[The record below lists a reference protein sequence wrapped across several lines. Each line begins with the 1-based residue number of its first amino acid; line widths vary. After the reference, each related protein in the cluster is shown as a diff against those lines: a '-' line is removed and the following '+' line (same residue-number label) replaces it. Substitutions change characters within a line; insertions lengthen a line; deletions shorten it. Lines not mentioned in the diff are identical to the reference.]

1 MVSRESDAY
10 RRKETGNGKDL
21 ATTPSEAMACVIN
34 MMNDH
39 RGDLGVISESTTT
52 EDERAAV
59 IGRWDLEGYGASIAC
74 GEREG
79 DTDDNANTGQTGTT
93 PGRARAATRK
103 TPSADAGER
112 DVA

>member
-1 MVSRESDAY
+1 
-10 RRKETGNGKDL
+10 
-21 ATTPSEAMACVIN
+21 MACVIN

-59 IGRWDLEGYGASIAC
+59 IGRWDLEGYGTSVAC

-79 DTDDNANTGQTGTT
+79 DTDVDANTGQTGATSGAGT
-93 PGRARAATRK
+93 SSDPQNDKRGRGRTRCGVTIVWNTDK
-103 TPSADAGER
+103 LKK
-112 DVA
+112 V